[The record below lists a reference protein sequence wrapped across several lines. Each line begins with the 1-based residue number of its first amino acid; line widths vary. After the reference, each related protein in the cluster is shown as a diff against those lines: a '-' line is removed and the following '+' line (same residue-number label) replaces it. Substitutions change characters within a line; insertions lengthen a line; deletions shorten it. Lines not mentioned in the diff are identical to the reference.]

1 MLTGCIR
8 RRVPSGVR
16 RRAAL
21 RAPRRGPRK
30 QRGSV
35 AILGLAW
42 MLVAVAALG
51 AIDVGNVYFARRTLQ
66 RVADMAAIA
75 GAQTVSGATGC
86 AGATASAQA
95 NATQVN
101 GLPSTGTVTVT
112 CGRWDPSSNT
122 LQPYFGT
129 TGAPLNAVQVTVAR
143 QVPYFFVGPA
153 REVQA
158 TAIAQSTNIGT
169 FSLTTTLATLQGGLL
184 NSLLGALLGTSL
196 NLDVASY
203 QALASAQIK
212 LGDLAAAVGAA
223 SVSELLATQI
233 QVRDLARAMVT
244 ALAASNVASASATSA
259 LGSLA
264 ASIPSGPSINIGSSA
279 GAGNPLLA
287 VGLAD
292 AQSAASATV
301 NPLDMLLVAA
311 EIANGQ
317 STINLGAAL
326 NLGPLANVT
335 AQARILEPP
344 VIAVGEAG
352 QDAAGNWR
360 TTAHS
365 AQVRLY
371 LDVSLL
377 NIDLGLVNLTALNL
391 PVYLETGGTGNARLE
406 STRCTASRATSQST
420 IGVQPG
426 VLGVCVGGNA
436 AANFT
441 NYSQPS
447 SCTQPAAVTTL
458 TVGIPPAALSVTV
471 NVGDPTN
478 KTGLQLQLAP
488 STTGYTSLNFNGVAG
503 DSDDYQS
510 VNSNALG
517 SAAGGLLT
525 QLATQLPN
533 SIYATLNGVN
543 VTSVVGVVLAPL
555 LDLLVKALAPV
566 LDSLDVLLVPLLQ
579 LLGVQ
584 LGVATVHD
592 SGLSCGEAQLVY

>member
-1 MLTGCIR
+1 
-8 RRVPSGVR
+8 
-16 RRAAL
+16 
-21 RAPRRGPRK
+21 
-30 QRGSV
+30 
-35 AILGLAW
+35 

-66 RVADMAAIA
+66 RVADMAAVA
-75 GAQTVSGATGC
+75 GAQTVSSATGC
-86 AGATASAQA
+86 AAATASAQA

-223 SVSELLATQI
+223 SVNELLATQI

-244 ALAASNVASASATSA
+244 ALAASNVASAGVTSATSA

-279 GAGNPLLA
+279 GSGNPLLA

-365 AQVRLY
+365 AEVRLY

-406 STRCTASRATSQST
+406 STSCTESRATSQST

-426 VLGVCVGGNA
+426 VLGLCVGGNA

-458 TVGIPPAALSVTV
+458 TVGIPPAALSVAV
-471 NVGDPTN
+471 NVGDPTS

-488 STTGYTSLNFNGVAG
+488 STTDYTTLAFNGVAG

-510 VNSNALG
+510 VNSNAVG

-566 LDSLDVLLVPLLQ
+566 LNSLDVLLVPLLQ